1 MRMRFMVA
9 AFMAAL
15 LIAGMVSSAACEIA
29 CAPASTSTISTCC
42 PQQMRHSEKTFFV
55 SSTHTCGHP
64 QENLATVI
72 TDAYGIQTHAT
83 PDIVPASVA
92 EISSYSWIPAY
103 DTPPLIA
110 LTRSSF
116 TIPLRI

>member
-1 MRMRFMVA
+1 MRMRLIVA
-9 AFMAAL
+9 TFMAAL
-15 LIAGMVSSAACEIA
+15 FIAGMVSSAACEMA

-42 PQQMRHSEKTFFV
+42 PQQMRHCEKKSIFAD
-55 SSTHTCGHP
+55 THTCGHP
-64 QENLATVI
+64 QENPATVI

-83 PDIVPASVA
+83 LGIVLASAA
-92 EISSYSWIPAY
+92 EISSHSWVPAY
-103 DTPPLIA
+103 DTPPLSA